1 MRQGMDFPLESQLKH
16 FQNFVFDLVD
26 SGQSNCQASQIVY
39 LYKYKL
45 IQSYCCRM
53 PDIRSVV
60 TMKETEHEV
69 SRHFVLLVSKLAKSL
84 LNILHNFTTAKN
96 NSNLQTLLTFLP
108 DDSLTFDSLCN

>member
-1 MRQGMDFPLESQLKH
+1 MREGMDFLLESQLKH
-16 FQNFVFDLVD
+16 FQNLVFDLVD

-53 PDIRSVV
+53 PDMRCVV

-69 SRHFVLLVSKLAKSL
+69 SRHFVLPVSKLAKFL

-108 DDSLTFDSLCN
+108 NDSLTFDSLCN